1 MKDSAPKIDPRA
13 ALQAVMLHEK
23 FIYLNTLAL
32 RKWRA
37 EFRQKVLVRA
47 QCAHGAGPSESWEAQ
62 HFIAN
67 LLPNLDPQFSD
78 VETALLFLENSPEF
92 LEAKAVI
99 EPLLEAVA
107 ELEIEEAAA
116 GVRRADLERVH
127 REAVTAAEE
136 KARAV
141 ALASPEVAAAA
152 RALANA

>member
-1 MKDSAPKIDPRA
+1 MKTTSSKPDPRA
-13 ALQAVMLHEK
+13 ALQGVLLHK
-23 FIYLNTLAL
+23 KYIFLNTLAL

-47 QCAHGAGPSESWEAQ
+47 QCAHGAGPSESWEPQ

-99 EPLLEAVA
+99 EPLLAAVA
-107 ELEIEEAAA
+107 ALEVEEAAA
-116 GVRRADLERVH
+116 AAHRADLEQAH
-127 REAVTAAEE
+127 REAVAAAESQ
-136 KARAV
+136 ARVV
-141 ALASPEVAAAA
+141 ALNSPEVAAAA
-152 RALANA
+152 RALAAA

>member
-1 MKDSAPKIDPRA
+1 MKTTSSKTDPRA
-13 ALQAVMLHEK
+13 ALQAVMLHHK
-23 FIYLNTLAL
+23 YIFLNTLAL
-32 RKWRA
+32 RKWRD

-47 QCAHGAGPSESWEAQ
+47 QAAHGAGPADSWEPQ
-62 HFIAN
+62 HYILNILPTVTPEFIAC
-67 LLPNLDPQFSD
+67 
-78 VETALLFLENSPEF
+78 ETSLLFLENTAEF
-92 LEAKAVI
+92 LEAAAEI
-99 EPLLEAVA
+99 EPLLKAVA

>member
-1 MKDSAPKIDPRA
+1 MKNSSSKTDPRA

-23 FIYLNTLAL
+23 YIYLNTSAL
-32 RKWRA
+32 RKWRD

-67 LLPNLDPQFSD
+67 LLPNLDPRFSD

-92 LEAKAVI
+92 LEAAKII
-99 EPLLEAVA
+99 EPLLAAVA
-107 ELEIEEAAA
+107 ALEVEEAAA
-116 GVRRADLERVH
+116 AARRAELEQAH
-127 REAVTAAEE
+127 REAVAAAESQ
-136 KARAV
+136 ARAV

>member
-1 MKDSAPKIDPRA
+1 MKKSSSKTDPRA

-47 QCAHGAGPSESWEAQ
+47 QCAHGAGPSESFEPQ
-62 HFIAN
+62 HYIAN

-92 LEAKAVI
+92 LEAAAVI
-99 EPLLEAVA
+99 EPLLAAVA
-107 ELEIEEAAA
+107 ALEVEEGAA
-116 GVRRADLERVH
+116 GVRRAELEQAH
-127 REAVTAAEE
+127 REAVAAAET
-136 KARAV
+136 KARFV
-141 ALASPEVAAAA
+141 ALNSPEVAAAA
-152 RALANA
+152 KALAAA

>member
-1 MKDSAPKIDPRA
+1 
-13 ALQAVMLHEK
+13 MLHEK

-67 LLPNLDPQFSD
+67 LLPNLDPRFSD

-92 LEAKAVI
+92 LEAAQII
-99 EPLLEAVA
+99 EPLLAAVA

-116 GVRRADLERVH
+116 GVRRADLERAH
-127 REAVTAAEE
+127 REAVASAEE
-136 KARAV
+136 RARTV

-152 RALANA
+152 KALAAA

>member
-1 MKDSAPKIDPRA
+1 MKSSSSKTDPRA

-47 QCAHGAGPSESWEAQ
+47 QCAHGAGPSESFEPQ
-62 HFIAN
+62 HYIAN

-92 LEAKAVI
+92 LEAAQII
-99 EPLLEAVA
+99 EPLLAAVA

-127 REAVTAAEE
+127 REAIATAEE
-136 KARAV
+136 NARAV
-141 ALASPEVAAAA
+141 ALRSPAVAAAA
-152 RALANA
+152 RALAAA

>member
-1 MKDSAPKIDPRA
+1 MKNSSLKPDPRA
-13 ALQAVMLHEK
+13 ALQAVMLHQK
-23 FIYLNTLAL
+23 YIFLNTLAL

-47 QCAHGAGPSESWEAQ
+47 QCAHGAGLSESFEPQ

-92 LEAKAVI
+92 LEAAQII
-99 EPLLEAVA
+99 EPLLAAVA
-107 ELEIEEAAA
+107 EVEQQEAAA
-116 GVRRADLERVH
+116 AVRRGNLEQAH
-127 REAVTAAEE
+127 REAVAAAEE

-152 RALANA
+152 RALAAA